1 MYIVHDVLK
10 SGTWFLGPP
19 KNLYPLSRHIQ
30 ITGNFFSIL
39 GVQAHNVVSNA
50 GIEEVV
56 EVRPPLVSCKSKTLR
71 WNPVIRLVSLT
82 MKASLIATIL
92 ATSAVF
98 SAQSQ
103 PLQGTDHS
111 TLYRLFHAPGQDLFV
126 RGYVGHEDN
135 QQNVSLQSTEKDIT
149 KYKVTIFALK

>member
-1 MYIVHDVLK
+1 
-10 SGTWFLGPP
+10 
-19 KNLYPLSRHIQ
+19 
-30 ITGNFFSIL
+30 
-39 GVQAHNVVSNA
+39 
-50 GIEEVV
+50 
-56 EVRPPLVSCKSKTLR
+56 
-71 WNPVIRLVSLT
+71 